1 MTPIQTRIK
10 KVSRI
15 FRWLFQIL
23 FIVIPIVHILAWI
36 NAPMPIDVSG
46 KFGFF
51 INVIPKGTEIL
62 HPLSVSTR
70 IYSGLVSA
78 IPMLLLELIVYF
90 LIRLFK
96 LYEQGQIFSLQNV
109 KYIKKTGYALLIF
122 QIVRPLSDG
131 FLTALLTWGNG
142 HGHRYATI
150 TVSGTDLSMVLT
162 AFIIILVSWIM
173 TEGCRLREEQ
183 QLTI

>member
-1 MTPIQTRIK
+1 MTPIQIRIK

-15 FRWLFQIL
+15 FRLLFQVL
-23 FIVIPIVHILAWI
+23 FVAIPLLHILAWI
-36 NAPMPIDVSG
+36 NAPVPIDVSG

-62 HPLSVSTR
+62 HPLSIQTR
-70 IYSGLVSA
+70 IYSALVSA
-78 IPMLLLELIVYF
+78 VPMLIVELIIYF

-96 LYEQGQIFSLQNV
+96 LYQQAQIFSLENV
-109 KYIKKTGYALLIF
+109 KYIKKTGYALLIL
-122 QIVRPLSDG
+122 QIIRPICDG

-173 TEGCRLREEQ
+173 AEGCRLREEQ